1 MFMPDVYFSQYEKQN
16 GSKKEKNFLEDIYE
30 FIQKV
35 FPNIKNYVK
44 LKT

>member
-1 MFMPDVYFSQYEKQN
+1 MFIFHNMKKQN

-35 FPNIKNYVK
+35 LPNIKNYVK